1 MRTIN
6 KHFGIYS
13 MKQIKTIQ
21 QTTSYEY
28 ISEIKRTETKDKSNN
43 TLYKV
48 VLSDTYTGIK

>member
-6 KHFGIYS
+6 KHFVIYS